1 MAVLSRA
8 TTDIRQSYPA
18 DEELKNLHTRVQASY
33 RQYQQG
39 LSGNNM
45 DVNAE
50 TLLDSLAGLTAVL
63 IKPRGDIESPP
74 EGDAGSYASAHIATI
89 VITEHGDMDPVLTEM
104 RPSQ

>member
-18 DEELKNLHTRVQASY
+18 DEELKNLQTRVQASY

-39 LSGNNM
+39 LSGNNV

-50 TLLDSLAGLTAVL
+50 TLLESLAALTAVL
-63 IKPRGDIESPP
+63 TEPRPDIESPQQ
-74 EGDAGSYASAHIATI
+74 GDAGSYASAHAATVVTI
-89 VITEHGDMDPVLTEM
+89 EHGEMEPPLTEA
-104 RPSQ
+104 